1 MACEHKRLKSV
12 NCVLYCMDCGAKL
25 GDAAAAGTSSGA
37 QGAPPDA
44 RRLARAYGPPK
55 GKAFGD
61 DGASGGKAEKAKRT
75 RKKAET

>member
-1 MACEHKRLKSV
+1 MACGHKRLKSV
-12 NCVLYCMDCGAKL
+12 NCVLFCMDCGAKL

-37 QGAPPDA
+37 QGAPPS
-44 RRLARAYGPPK
+44 PK

-61 DGASGGKAEKAKRT
+61 DGASGEKAEKAKRT